1 MKALDVIPLLTP
13 EVIDRIEAVV
23 QSKPKRTES
32 YRWSGTA
39 CRMSARGGDSAFI
52 WSSLGHATS
61 PVFDIMEL
69 YACYCVFWVSS
80 RGAVFKTFPMWSRT
94 VVCPCVYSAF
104 PDGIYSG
111 SWYSVALRNLPR
123 IRLST
128 RRIIDDPG
136 WYDPTGSAARFL
148 ESDPLLCCVSY
159 VLLVVGVSSPVLWTD
174 KPVTI
179 GVLGNVAFGLL
190 FKSAIAFVHSR
201 GRFRGTI
208 GHRDPPWTTSK
219 VSYQQQPRSSFQGV
233 CKWRFP
239 LDIVSSGGWHQ
250 RPQQF
255 AHPFRYEHEY
265 ETSRIDTIATE
276 QKGEK
281 PTLWATMLHR

>member
-104 PDGIYSG
+104 PDGIYSD
-111 SWYSVALRNLPR
+111 SWYSVLLALWNLWR

-128 RRIIDDPG
+128 RRIIEDPG

-148 ESDPLLCCVSY
+148 SCAVSAMFCW
-159 VLLVVGVSSPVLWTD
+159 L
-174 KPVTI
+174 
-179 GVLGNVAFGLL
+179 
-190 FKSAIAFVHSR
+190 
-201 GRFRGTI
+201 
-208 GHRDPPWTTSK
+208 
-219 VSYQQQPRSSFQGV
+219 
-233 CKWRFP
+233 
-239 LDIVSSGGWHQ
+239 
-250 RPQQF
+250 
-255 AHPFRYEHEY
+255 
-265 ETSRIDTIATE
+265 
-276 QKGEK
+276 
-281 PTLWATMLHR
+281 